1 MSKTVVSKTVVS
13 ETTVSKPVSPLR
25 DFFSETA
32 IGKVVAGVDEVGRGP
47 LAGDVVA
54 AAVILGE
61 NHGIL
66 GLNDSKKISE
76 KKRLS
81 LKEEIQEKAVAWCIA
96 RASVEEIDRLNILHA
111 SLLAMKRAVEGLSV
125 QPEHVLVDGNK
136 LPHWDYSSEAVIQGD
151 SRVQEI
157 SAASILAKVT
167 RDAEMVA
174 LEEEYPGFGFAK
186 HKGYPTKVHMEAL
199 EKFGPTKIHRTSYA
213 PVKKFLEIS

>member
-1 MSKTVVSKTVVS
+1 MSKLTG
-13 ETTVSKPVSPLR
+13 PIG
-25 DFFSETA
+25 DFFSDA
-32 IGKVVAGVDEVGRGP
+32 AVGKIVAGVDEVGRGP

-61 NHGIL
+61 NHGIV

-81 LKEEIQEKAVAWCIA
+81 LSEEIKEKSVAWCIA

-111 SLLAMKRAVEGLSV
+111 SLLAMKRAVEGLST

-136 LPHWDYSSEAVIQGD
+136 LPKWSYSAEAVVQGD

-167 RDAEMVA
+167 RDSEMMA
-174 LEEEYPGFGFAK
+174 LDEEYPGFGFSK

-199 EKFGPTKIHRTSYA
+199 EKYGPTKIHRTSYA
-213 PVKKFLEIS
+213 PVKKFLQPS